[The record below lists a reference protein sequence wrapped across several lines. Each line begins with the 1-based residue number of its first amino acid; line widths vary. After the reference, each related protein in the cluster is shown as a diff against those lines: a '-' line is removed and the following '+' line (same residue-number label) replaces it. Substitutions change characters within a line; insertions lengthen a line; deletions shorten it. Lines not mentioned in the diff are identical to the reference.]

1 MTKIKIALASA
12 LVLSF
17 ASSAFAGDAAF
28 FMAERDA
35 YWQTPQVASGLQAY
49 AQAPTQAATK
59 ALPFSKAE
67 QREFNRVPI
76 DEVSSH

>member
-17 ASSAFAGDAAF
+17 ASSAFAGDAQLY
-28 FMAERDA
+28 MDERDA
-35 YWQTPQVASGLQAY
+35 YWKTPQVESGIHAY
-49 AQAPTQAATK
+49 AQAQVHAPMRV
-59 ALPFSKAE
+59 LPFSKAE